1 MGENMKMSKKILIF
15 SLFLILFLGISA
27 ISAADNT
34 TSNLKAAD
42 NDNIADVGNNDMSF
56 AEFKNQIDSNSKI
69 NLNTDVVY
77 NANDNID
84 KGIVIK
90 KDITINGNGHTIDA
104 KSKTRVFRV
113 IEGFTLTLNNIN
125 FVNCRMAGEN
135 GGVMLIAG
143 NIKITNCNF
152 TNCNVVGSKT
162 DGGVISGAGAGSL
175 TNCNFKQCTAGH
187 YGGAVFSNKLKF
199 TNCNF
204 TGNSASR
211 GGAIGGTAYLYY
223 CYFDNNIATST
234 DGGKDDD
241 IGGGAGNGYFPKV
254 ESCVFTNCKATKAFG
269 GALRGTTNAYN
280 SIFINCTSRQGGAI
294 RGKGDSIGCTFINC
308 VATSSLGGAVF
319 TQQATV
325 DRCTFT
331 QCSALNSNGGALYTG
346 KSVKITNCKFE
357 RCSAPK
363 GFGGAIYGQGVVSK
377 CTFEGNSAKFG
388 GAVSGYGLTV
398 KSSTFTRNSAYKGGA
413 ACKIKSI
420 QSSKLNKNTA
430 TYGGAVCNALNV
442 VSSKFGDNSA
452 KYGSVSYNDV
462 NSVFKKVGIKNTI
475 NLIQGLFFNKK
486 HKLSLT
492 NSKIINSG
500 KINKYLNYNTG
511 VFVYNKNTLQST
523 YKVKKIAGPKK
534 ARKK

>member
-1 MGENMKMSKKILIF
+1 
-15 SLFLILFLGISA
+15 
-27 ISAADNT
+27 
-34 TSNLKAAD
+34 
-42 NDNIADVGNNDMSF
+42 
-56 AEFKNQIDSNSKI
+56 
-69 NLNTDVVY
+69 
-77 NANDNID
+77 
-84 KGIVIK
+84 
-90 KDITINGNGHTIDA
+90 
-104 KSKTRVFRV
+104 
-113 IEGFTLTLNNIN
+113 
-125 FVNCRMAGEN
+125 
-135 GGVMLIAG
+135 ML
-143 NIKITNCNF
+143 
-152 TNCNVVGSKT
+152 S
-162 DGGVISGAGAGSL
+162 
-175 TNCNFKQCTAGH
+175 
-187 YGGAVFSNKLKF
+187 
-199 TNCNF
+199 
-204 TGNSASR
+204 
-211 GGAIGGTAYLYY
+211 
-223 CYFDNNIATST
+223 
-234 DGGKDDD
+234 
-241 IGGGAGNGYFPKV
+241 KV
-254 ESCVFTNCKATKAFG
+254 ESCVFINCKATKAFG

-388 GAVSGYGLTV
+388 GA
-398 KSSTFTRNSAYKGGA
+398 

-500 KINKYLNYNTG
+500 KINKYLNYNAG